1 MTDASM
7 TKSELIE
14 RIVSVQSQMSG
25 SALTSK
31 DVELAIKTMLE
42 QMSNTL
48 ASGERIEIRGFG
60 SFSLHYRA
68 PRIGRNPKTG
78 ESVGL
83 AGKYVPHFKPGK
95 ELRDRVNEALKREK
109 ERAAAPGELVD
120 GGQDTSSAP

>member
-1 MTDASM
+1 MENNTEDSM

-14 RIVSVQSQMSG
+14 RIVVAQSQTSG
-25 SALTSK
+25 SQLTSK
-31 DVELAIKTMLE
+31 DVELAVKTMIE
-42 QMSNTL
+42 QMSTTL

-83 AGKYVPHFKPGK
+83 AGKHVPHFKPGK
-95 ELRDRVNEALKREK
+95 ELRDRVNRALEQDD
-109 ERAAAPGELVD
+109 AV
-120 GGQDTSSAP
+120 GQTSFSSPYSAQ